1 MTCACEA
8 PGGALGIGRRLDSQ
22 PLVFD
27 PVVMVAQL
35 AGLAGVGVDA
45 DWRAQSTALLDPGE
59 RPAGFVV
66 RGWALTVS
74 AGIKGQQERWF
85 GCPQERPIGG
95 DAVEHSISVSKF
107 GLGNSGDSG

>member
-66 RGWALTVS
+66 RGWALTQE
-74 AGIKGQQERWF
+74 AGELLTR
-85 GCPQERPIGG
+85 GCPPARIQPQDVARYSPGHG
-95 DAVEHSISVSKF
+95 M
-107 GLGNSGDSG
+107 LW